1 MKILVVHR
9 QKEVIEKLKSVLCN
23 HESIIRFSNS
33 GLDGLLAAR
42 IENFDLILCSTDL
55 PVLTGFE
62 LTRSIRTNS
71 INKTTPVLFLVDHL
85 DEKTAQLAKL
95 LCVDGIVEAESK
107 AEKLAEV
114 VVERSRMAE
123 AGADFQEAFSFSLP
137 LK

>member
-9 QKEVIEKLKSVLCN
+9 QKEIIENLKSVLCN

-42 IENFDLILCSTDL
+42 IEIFDLILCSTDL

-85 DEKTAQLAKL
+85 DDKTAQLAKL
-95 LCVDGIVEAESK
+95 LSVDGIVEADNREERL
-107 AEKLAEV
+107 AQMVEEK
-114 VVERSRMAE
+114 SRLIYE
-123 AGADFQEAFSFSLP
+123 DKIHF
-137 LK
+137 